1 MRKTFQHWFNDGHLY
16 CRFREIG
23 MCKATARRLSLAVAK
38 WMRPLLYGAAGT
50 GEVRHG

>member
-1 MRKTFQHWFNDGHLY
+1 MRDFLQYHLNDGHLY

-23 MCKATARRLSLAVAK
+23 MCKATARRLSLALARLV
-38 WMRPLLYGAAGT
+38 RPLLYGAGGT